1 MKVEIVV
8 RKVRMMITSAAAA
21 AIVMMRMRLAG
32 MVRIMMRKV

>member
-8 RKVRMMITSAAAA
+8 RKVRMMITTAAAA

>member
-8 RKVRMMITSAAAA
+8 RMMRMMITTAAAA